1 MKTGIAKR
9 IIGALDRVLHFEV
22 VHAHCDIPCGIYD
35 PHQAQVAAHTVLRM
49 DMLIA
54 DLMKG
59 VSPAA
64 DSNSRNKLVRY
75 VAVKEQ
81 HAELVKHEV
90 RVIWGDYAKPETA
103 DAKTHELV
111 WSIMKAASKAKQDTD
126 VESAMDLLAKVE
138 QFAEWFWKTKNV
150 QVVRAKAPGFP
161 TEAEMVFPKV

>member
-1 MKTGIAKR
+1 MAMRSIARSILSAVDK
-9 IIGALDRVLHFEV
+9 VVHFRE

-54 DLMKG
+54 DLMK
-59 VSPAA
+59 SNPTSA
-64 DSNSRNKLVRY
+64 DDRNKLVRY
-75 VAVKEQ
+75 IAVKEQ

-90 RVIWGDYAKPETA
+90 RVIWGDYAKPENA

-111 WSIMKAASKAKQDTD
+111 WSIMKAASKAKQDANI
-126 VESAMDLLAKVE
+126 ESAKDLLSKVE
-138 QFAEWFWKTKNV
+138 QFAEWFWKTKKV
-150 QVVRAKAPGFP
+150 GTVRAKAPGFP